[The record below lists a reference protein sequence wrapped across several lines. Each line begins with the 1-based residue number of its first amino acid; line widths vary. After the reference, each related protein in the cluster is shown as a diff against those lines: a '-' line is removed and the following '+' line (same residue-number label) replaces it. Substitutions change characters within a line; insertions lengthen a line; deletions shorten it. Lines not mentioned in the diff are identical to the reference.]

1 MPFDDEITQ
10 NNTESVIS
18 KAKNNNNEI
27 EGDPDEVQDNQED
40 RSRQP
45 SRDLESQAAESQE

>member
-1 MPFDDEITQ
+1 VPFDDEITQ

-40 RSRQP
+40 R
-45 SRDLESQAAESQE
+45 